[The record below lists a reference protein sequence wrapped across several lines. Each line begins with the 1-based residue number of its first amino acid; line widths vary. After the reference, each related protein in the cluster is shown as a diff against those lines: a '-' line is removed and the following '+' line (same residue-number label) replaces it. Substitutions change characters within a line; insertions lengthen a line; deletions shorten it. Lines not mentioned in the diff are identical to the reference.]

1 MDDRVSAGVLL
12 ATSNPGKVDEFR
24 RLLPSNVEVTSL
36 LSLPIDLPPED
47 GESFAE
53 IASAKAEVASS
64 RSGMLALGDDSGLEV
79 EALGGMPGV
88 YSARYSGE
96 PVDAARNRE
105 KLFADLGDIP
115 ENERRARFRCSVAL
129 AFDGQVIATSEG
141 YVEGAIGFEERGS
154 FGFGYDS
161 MFVLPDGRTM
171 AEVPPEEKNRI
182 SHRAM
187 AFRGILP
194 SLLEAL
200 AQPAPS

>member
-1 MDDRVSAGVLL
+1 MNSGVLL

-24 RLLPSNVEVTSL
+24 RLLPLKFEVISL
-36 LSLPIDLPPED
+36 LTLPIELPPED
-47 GESFAE
+47 GESFEE
-53 IASAKAEVASS
+53 IARVKAEVASS
-64 RSGMLALGDDSGLEV
+64 KSGMLALADDSGLEV
-79 EALGGMPGV
+79 DALCGLPGI

-96 PVDAARNRE
+96 PADAARNRE
-105 KLFADLGDIP
+105 KLFADLRGIP
-115 ENERRARFRCSVAL
+115 EEERRARFRCSVAL
-129 AFDGQVIATSEG
+129 ALHGRVMATAEG
-141 YVEGAIGFEERGS
+141 CVEGAIGFEERGS

-171 AEVPPEEKNRI
+171 AEVPPEEKNQI

-194 SLLEAL
+194 SLLGAL